1 MSQSLGED
9 RNVSH
14 TFRTET
20 GAGVEVG
27 TEHPISLAFRPTDP
41 FTIQLTTF
49 ITTAPLSIT
58 DLSFITIAR
67 WLFGH
72 HT

>member
-1 MSQSLGED
+1 MSQYLGQD
-9 RNVSH
+9 RSVPPI
-14 TFRTET
+14 FLTEVGV
-20 GAGVEVG
+20 GAAVG

-72 HT
+72 LT